1 MTQQMALM
9 KTTPKEKWSDLDWA
23 NHLGCP
29 VTEVSSIRN
38 FMQENYSSLITMDNK
53 TGRFVVRVYRHEITP
68 SESIRPIQI
77 YASELTQPDFLREAN
92 DKISGLEMNDFWA
105 KALNVPKSALQ
116 LLRIR

>member
-1 MTQQMALM
+1 MTQQTALM
-9 KTTPKEKWSDLDWA
+9 KTTPREKWSDLDWA

-29 VTEVSSIRN
+29 ITEVSSIRDYMYKN
-38 FMQENYSSLITMDNK
+38 NSSLIATDTK
-53 TGRFVVRVYRHEITP
+53 TGKRYVRVYRHEITP

-77 YASELTQPDFLREAN
+77 YASELTQPDFIREAN